1 MARATSGFPIM
12 TTASVSTTSEG
23 ARSKWPGSSS
33 IPTDTKKSTAN
44 ASRIGSASEAA
55 RTLNSDRP
63 TTIPAMNAPS
73 AIETSNS
80 VAEPTAI
87 PSATTSTHSVKDL
100 RHLLRKM
107 LVGDEA
113 RRVGADEHSREQ
125 VADDWRETKPVREVS
140 VGKRRC
146 QNASP

>member
-1 MARATSGFPIM
+1 
-12 TTASVSTTSEG
+12 
-23 ARSKWPGSSS
+23 
-33 IPTDTKKSTAN
+33 
-44 ASRIGSASEAA
+44 
-55 RTLNSDRP
+55 
-63 TTIPAMNAPS
+63 MNAPS

-125 VADDWRETKPVREVS
+125 VPDDWRETKPVREVS
-140 VGKRRC
+140 VGKRRAQTAGQC
-146 QNASP
+146 QEEVEGVHSVMIWGFGRLGLRAVLGLP